1 MKIAQAAVNR
11 PVLTSMVSLIVI
23 ILGAVALSRL
33 PIDIMPDVTSP
44 TISISTSYSKA
55 SPLTMEELVTRPI
68 EEAVAAVPGVQE
80 ISSRSTE
87 GNSNVQ
93 VSFSWGTD
101 LEAASNDIRDRIDRI
116 ISRLPSEAGR
126 PSLRKFDMAATPVI
140 MMGVTSQLEALE
152 LRRILEEQ
160 VSYRLERVNGVA
172 SVNIWGGRTREIH
185 INLDPARMN
194 ALKVPLDQVISRI
207 RSANVNQPAGN
218 VYRGNHQITVRV
230 PGLYENL
237 DELRNTV
244 IMRRGGSTIAL
255 RDIAEVIDTAS
266 KETRIVRINGEAGI
280 QISVNKQS
288 GTNTVK
294 VVQGILEEVEQINR
308 SIPQIKVVP
317 LMDSSVFIKQSINN
331 VSMSALLGGI
341 LAVLIL
347 LFFLRNLTSTLVIS
361 TAIPIS
367 IMATFG
373 LLYFN
378 GFTLNLMTI
387 GALALGVGQLLD
399 NSIVVMENIFRHREM
414 GKSSQLAAVDG
425 SMEVGSP
432 ILASTL
438 TSIVV
443 FLPLLFMRGMSGI
456 MFQQLAFVVVFALI
470 CSLIT
475 AITLVPMLSGKI
487 IKVTQEPPLNAKG
500 FSIRIYHGVGSIL
513 RKVENWYQML
523 LCKALNHRAQTLVI
537 VLVMLAGA
545 AFLASVIDSE
555 LMPISDEGE
564 IIISIDMEAGTQL
577 ELVDAK
583 MLMAEE
589 RIKDI
594 PEITN
599 IVATAG
605 GGVFVATA
613 GGGGWG
619 SSNTGSLRIS
629 LLSKSERERSDEE
642 IAADMRDKLANI
654 PGARVRVRTVSNN
667 RMTRVMGGGGGR
679 IAIQV
684 RGHEMD
690 EAYRLAS
697 IIVENVESVEGIT
710 DVNLSRTAGAPEDL
724 VQIDRQ
730 KAAELGLSVQQIS
743 STLETVLSGTKAG
756 DYMDHGK
763 EYPLMVQV
771 KDAERLPMNEILDFS
786 ISNTDGNPIVLR
798 NVVDISQGEGS
809 TVIER
814 VNQERMIDVSANLS
828 GRNLSAVIGD
838 IQDRLD
844 EIPLPTGFSV
854 EIVGDYKEQQE
865 SFRELTIGIILAL
878 VLIYMVMA
886 SQFESIRDPF
896 IVMFSVPFALIGVS
910 GILYLTGTTFNIQ
923 TYIGIIMLAGIV
935 VNNAILLV
943 NTTNQLR
950 DVEGMKLRPA
960 IEEAGRRRLRP
971 ILMTALS
978 TVLGLL
984 PMAIGLGEG
993 SETQAPLARAVVGGL
1008 LSSTFITL
1016 VLIPVLY
1023 SLFEGG
1029 FRTKNWAQR
1038 CGRKEI

>member
-1 MKIAQAAVNR
+1 
-11 PVLTSMVSLIVI
+11 MVSMIVI

-33 PIDIMPDVTSP
+33 PIDLMPDVTSP
-44 TISISTSYSKA
+44 TISVSTSYSKA

-68 EEAVAAVPGVQE
+68 EEALAAVPGVQE

-87 GNSNVQ
+87 GSSNVQ

-101 LEAASNDIRDRIDRI
+101 LEAASNDIRDRLDRI
-116 ISRLPSEAGR
+116 ISRLPDEASR
-126 PSLRKFDMAATPVI
+126 PSLRKYDMSATPVI
-140 MMGVTSQLEALE
+140 MMGVTSDLDVLE

-160 VSYRLERVNGVA
+160 VSYRLERVDGVA
-172 SVNIWGGRTREIH
+172 SVSIWGGRSREIH
-185 INLDPARMN
+185 INIDPLKMN
-194 ALKVPLDQVISRI
+194 ALRIPLDQVISSVRA
-207 RSANVNQPAGN
+207 ANINQPTGN
-218 VYRGNHQITVRV
+218 IYRGNHQITIRV
-230 PGLYENL
+230 PGVFENL
-237 DELRNTV
+237 EELKNTIIV
-244 IMRRGGSTIAL
+244 RRGGSVVAL
-255 RDIAEVIDTAS
+255 KDIAEILDTAS
-266 KETRIVRINGEAGI
+266 KVTRIVRINGQNGI
-280 QISVNKQS
+280 QIAINKQS

-294 VVQGILEEVEQINR
+294 VVQGVLDEVVQINR
-308 SIPQIKVVP
+308 SIPQINIIP

-331 VSMSALLGGI
+331 VSLSALLGGI

-347 LFFLRNLTSTLVIS
+347 LFFLRNLKSTTVIS

-414 GKSSQLAAVDG
+414 GKESKQAAIEG
-425 SMEVGSP
+425 ANEVGSP

-470 CSLIT
+470 CSLAT
-475 AITLVPMLSGKI
+475 ALTLVPMLSSRLIKVSAEPDPKSKRLTARLYFAIGKI
-487 IKVTQEPPLNAKG
+487 LSTIELFYKK
-500 FSIRIYHGVGSIL
+500 
-513 RKVENWYQML
+513 L
-523 LCKALNHRAQTLVI
+523 LAAALDNRGKTALI
-537 VLVMLAGA
+537 ALLLLLA
-545 AFLASVIDSE
+545 AFVLTRSIDSE
-555 LMPISDEGE
+555 LMPMSDEGE
-564 IIISIDMEAGTQL
+564 VRVSLDMVAGTKL
-577 ELVDAK
+577 ELVDQK
-583 MLMAEE
+583 MLEAES
-589 RIKDI
+589 RIKDM
-594 PEITN
+594 PEITS
-599 IVATAG
+599 IVAS
-605 GGVFVATA
+605 A

-629 LLSKSERERSDEE
+629 LLSKSDRARSDQQIADE
-642 IAADMRDKLANI
+642 IRARLGAI
-654 PGARVRVRTVSNN
+654 PGTRVRVFAVSNN
-667 RMTRVMGGGGGR
+667 RLTRVMGGGGGR
-679 IAIQV
+679 IEIQV

-690 EAYRLAS
+690 EAYRLAG
-697 IIVENVESVEGIT
+697 IIMQHVESVDGIT

-724 VQIDRQ
+724 VIIDRV
-730 KAAELGLSVQQIS
+730 KAAELGMSVQQIS
-743 STLETVLSGTKAG
+743 ATLETVLSGRSAG
-756 DYMDHGK
+756 DYLDHGK
-763 EYPLMVQV
+763 EYPIMVQV
-771 KDAERLPMNEILDFS
+771 KDADQMPIKELLDLS
-786 ISNTDGNPIVLR
+786 VSNSDGVPIVLR
-798 NVVDISQGEGS
+798 NVVSTQSGESS

-814 VNQERMIDVSANLS
+814 VNQERMIDVSANIS

-838 IQDRLD
+838 IQNRLD
-844 EIPLPTGFSV
+844 EIPVPIGFSV

-865 SFRELTIGIILAL
+865 SFRELFIGIILAL

-910 GILYLTGTTFNIQ
+910 LILFITGTTFNIQ

-950 DVEGMKLRPA
+950 EHDNMKLREA

-984 PMAIGLGEG
+984 PMAIGMGEG

-1008 LSSTFITL
+1008 LSSTLITL
-1016 VLIPVLY
+1016 VVIPVLY
-1023 SLFEGG
+1023 SAFEGG
-1029 FRTKNWAQR
+1029 LRDKSWSE
-1038 CGRKEI
+1038 K

>member
-1 MKIAQAAVNR
+1 
-11 PVLTSMVSLIVI
+11 MVSMIVI

-33 PIDIMPDVTSP
+33 PIDLMPDVTSP
-44 TISISTSYSKA
+44 TISVSTSYSKA

-68 EEAVAAVPGVQE
+68 EEALAAVPGVQE

-87 GNSNVQ
+87 GSSNVQ

-101 LEAASNDIRDRIDRI
+101 LEAASNDIRDRLDRI
-116 ISRLPSEAGR
+116 ISRLPDEASR
-126 PSLRKFDMAATPVI
+126 PSLRKYDMSATPVI
-140 MMGVTSQLEALE
+140 MMGVTSDLDVLE

-160 VSYRLERVNGVA
+160 VSYRLERVDGVA
-172 SVNIWGGRTREIH
+172 SVSIWGGRSREIH
-185 INLDPARMN
+185 INIDPLKMN
-194 ALKVPLDQVISRI
+194 ALRIPLDQVISSVRA
-207 RSANVNQPAGN
+207 ANINQPTGN
-218 VYRGNHQITVRV
+218 IYRGNHQITIRV
-230 PGLYENL
+230 PGVFENL
-237 DELRNTV
+237 EELKNTIIV
-244 IMRRGGSTIAL
+244 RRGGSVVAL
-255 RDIAEVIDTAS
+255 KDIAEILDTAS
-266 KETRIVRINGEAGI
+266 KVTRIVRINGQNGI
-280 QISVNKQS
+280 QIAINKQS

-294 VVQGILEEVEQINR
+294 VVQGVLDEVVQINR
-308 SIPQIKVVP
+308 SIPQINIIP

-331 VSMSALLGGI
+331 VSLSALLGGI

-347 LFFLRNLTSTLVIS
+347 LFFLRNLKSTTVIS

-414 GKSSQLAAVDG
+414 GKESKQAAIEG
-425 SMEVGSP
+425 ANEVGSP

-470 CSLIT
+470 CSLAT
-475 AITLVPMLSGKI
+475 ALTLVPMLSSRLIKVSAEPDPKSKRLTARLYFAIGKI
-487 IKVTQEPPLNAKG
+487 LSTIELFYKK
-500 FSIRIYHGVGSIL
+500 
-513 RKVENWYQML
+513 L
-523 LCKALNHRAQTLVI
+523 LAAALDNRGKTALI
-537 VLVMLAGA
+537 ALLLLLA
-545 AFLASVIDSE
+545 AFVLTRSIDSE
-555 LMPISDEGE
+555 LMPMSDEGE
-564 IIISIDMEAGTQL
+564 VRVSLDMVAGTKL
-577 ELVDAK
+577 ELVDQK
-583 MLMAEE
+583 MLEAES
-589 RIKDI
+589 RIKDM
-594 PEITN
+594 PEITS
-599 IVATAG
+599 IVAS
-605 GGVFVATA
+605 A

-629 LLSKSERERSDEE
+629 LLSKSDRARSDQQIADE
-642 IAADMRDKLANI
+642 IRARLGAI
-654 PGARVRVRTVSNN
+654 PGTRVRVFAVSNN
-667 RMTRVMGGGGGR
+667 RLTRVMGGGGGR
-679 IAIQV
+679 IEIQV

-690 EAYRLAS
+690 EAYRLAG
-697 IIVENVESVEGIT
+697 IIMQHVESVDGIT

-724 VQIDRQ
+724 VIIDRV
-730 KAAELGLSVQQIS
+730 KAAELGMSVQQIS
-743 STLETVLSGTKAG
+743 ATLETVLSGRSAG
-756 DYMDHGK
+756 DYLDHGK
-763 EYPLMVQV
+763 EYPIMVQV
-771 KDAERLPMNEILDFS
+771 KDADQMPIKELLDLS
-786 ISNTDGNPIVLR
+786 VSNSDGVPIVLR
-798 NVVDISQGEGS
+798 NVVSTQRGESS

-814 VNQERMIDVSANLS
+814 VNQERMIDVSANIS
-828 GRNLSAVIGD
+828 GRNLSTVIGD
-838 IQDRLD
+838 IQNRLD
-844 EIPLPTGFSV
+844 EIPVPIGFSV

-865 SFRELTIGIILAL
+865 SFRELFIGIILAL

-910 GILYLTGTTFNIQ
+910 LILFITGTTFNIQ

-950 DVEGMKLRPA
+950 EHDNMKLREA

-984 PMAIGLGEG
+984 PMAIGMGEG

-1008 LSSTFITL
+1008 LSSTLITL
-1016 VLIPVLY
+1016 VVIPVLY
-1023 SLFEGG
+1023 SAFEGG
-1029 FRTKNWAQR
+1029 LRDKSWSE
-1038 CGRKEI
+1038 K

>member
-1 MKIAQAAVNR
+1 
-11 PVLTSMVSLIVI
+11 MVSLIVI

-33 PIDIMPDVTSP
+33 PIDLMPDVTSP

-101 LEAASNDIRDRIDRI
+101 LDAASNDIRDRLDRI
-116 ISRLPSEAGR
+116 ISRLPDEAGR
-126 PSLRKFDMAATPVI
+126 PSLRKYDMSATPVI
-140 MMGVTSQLEALE
+140 MMGVTSELDVLE

-160 VSYRLERVNGVA
+160 VSYRLERVDGVA

-185 INLDPARMN
+185 INIDPVKMN

-207 RSANVNQPAGN
+207 RSANINQPTGN
-218 VYRGNHQITVRV
+218 IYRGNHQITVRV
-230 PGLYENL
+230 PGLYKNL
-237 DELRNTV
+237 EEIKETV
-244 IMRRGGSTIAL
+244 ILQRAGAVVTLG
-255 RDIAEVIDTAS
+255 DIAEIQDAAS
-266 KETRIVRINGEAGI
+266 RETRIVRINGVDGI

-308 SIPQIKVVP
+308 SIPQIHVLP
-317 LMDSSVFIKQSINN
+317 LMDSSVFIRQSINN
-331 VSMSALLGGI
+331 VSLSALLGGI

-347 LFFLRNLTSTLVIS
+347 LFFLRNLKSTTVIS

-399 NSIVVMENIFRHREM
+399 NSIVVMENIFRHREL
-414 GKSSQLAAVDG
+414 GKDSREAAIAG
-425 SMEVGSP
+425 ANEVGSP

-470 CSLIT
+470 CSLAT
-475 AITLVPMLSGKI
+475 ALTLVPMLSGKLI
-487 IKVTQEPPLNAKG
+487 RVSKEPERDSHKLSARMYHLVGGILNAIEN
-500 FSIRIYHGVGSIL
+500 SYQRILDI
-513 RKVENWYQML
+513 
-523 LCKALNHRAQTLVI
+523 ALHYRARSLVI
-537 VLVMLAGA
+537 AVLLLVGA
-545 AFLASVIDSE
+545 VFLALFIDSE
-555 LMPISDEGE
+555 LMPVSDEGE
-564 IIISIDMEAGTQL
+564 IRVSVDMEAGTRL
-577 ELVDAK
+577 EQIDEK
-583 MLMAEE
+583 MQIAEA
-589 RIKDI
+589 RLQYI

-599 IVATAG
+599 IVAS
-605 GGVFVATA
+605 A

-629 LLSKSERERSDEE
+629 LTSKTERRRSDED
-642 IAADMRDKLANI
+642 IATEMRQKLGNI
-654 PGARVRVRTVSNN
+654 AGARVRVRAVSNN
-667 RMTRVMGGGGGR
+667 RLSRVMGGGGGR
-679 IAIQV
+679 IEIQV

-690 EAYRLAS
+690 EAYRLAG
-697 IIVENVESVEGIT
+697 IIMQNVEDIEGIT

-724 VQIDRQ
+724 VVIDRQ
-730 KAAELGLSVQQIS
+730 KAASLGLNVQQIS
-743 STLETVLSGTKAG
+743 STLETVLSGTRAG
-756 DYMDHGK
+756 EYSDHGK
-763 EYPLMVQV
+763 EYPILVQV
-771 KDAERLPMNEILDFS
+771 KDAMYMPITELLDLS
-786 ISNTDGNPIVLR
+786 ITNSAGNPVVLR
-798 NVVDISQGEGS
+798 NVVGFESSEGS

-828 GRNLSAVIGD
+828 GRKLSAVIGD
-838 IQDRLD
+838 IQNRLD
-844 EIPLPTGFSV
+844 EIPVPIGFSV

-878 VLIYMVMA
+878 LLIYMVMA

-896 IVMFSVPFALIGVS
+896 IVMFSVPFALIGVVL
-910 GILYLTGTTFNIQ
+910 ILFLTGTTFNIQ
-923 TYIGIIMLAGIV
+923 SYIGMIMLSGIV

-943 NTTNQLR
+943 NTANQLR
-950 DVEGMKLRPA
+950 HNEKMNLQSA
-960 IEEAGRRRLRP
+960 IKEAGRRRLRP

-1008 LSSTFITL
+1008 LSSTLITL
-1016 VLIPVLY
+1016 IVIPVLY
-1023 SLFEGG
+1023 TVFEGG
-1029 FRTKNWAQR
+1029 FSRLWMK
-1038 CGRKEI
+1038 RKITNL

>member
-33 PIDIMPDVTSP
+33 PIDLMPDVTSP

-93 VSFSWGTD
+93 VRFSWGTD

-564 IIISIDMEAGTQL
+564 IRISIDMEAGTQL

-605 GGVFVATA
+605 GG
-613 GGGGWG
+613 GWG

-642 IAADMRDKLANI
+642 IAADMRDKMANI

-679 IAIQV
+679 IEIQV

>member
-33 PIDIMPDVTSP
+33 PIDLMPDVTSP

-93 VSFSWGTD
+93 VRFSWGTD

-160 VSYRLERVNGVA
+160 VSYRLERVDGVA

-564 IIISIDMEAGTQL
+564 IRISIDMEAGTQL

-599 IVATAG
+599 I
-605 GGVFVATA
+605 VATA

-642 IAADMRDKLANI
+642 IAADMRDKL
-654 PGARVRVRTVSNN
+654 
-667 RMTRVMGGGGGR
+667 
-679 IAIQV
+679 
-684 RGHEMD
+684 
-690 EAYRLAS
+690 
-697 IIVENVESVEGIT
+697 
-710 DVNLSRTAGAPEDL
+710 
-724 VQIDRQ
+724 
-730 KAAELGLSVQQIS
+730 
-743 STLETVLSGTKAG
+743 
-756 DYMDHGK
+756 
-763 EYPLMVQV
+763 
-771 KDAERLPMNEILDFS
+771 
-786 ISNTDGNPIVLR
+786 
-798 NVVDISQGEGS
+798 
-809 TVIER
+809 
-814 VNQERMIDVSANLS
+814 
-828 GRNLSAVIGD
+828 
-838 IQDRLD
+838 
-844 EIPLPTGFSV
+844 
-854 EIVGDYKEQQE
+854 
-865 SFRELTIGIILAL
+865 
-878 VLIYMVMA
+878 
-886 SQFESIRDPF
+886 
-896 IVMFSVPFALIGVS
+896 
-910 GILYLTGTTFNIQ
+910 
-923 TYIGIIMLAGIV
+923 
-935 VNNAILLV
+935 
-943 NTTNQLR
+943 
-950 DVEGMKLRPA
+950 
-960 IEEAGRRRLRP
+960 
-971 ILMTALS
+971 
-978 TVLGLL
+978 
-984 PMAIGLGEG
+984 
-993 SETQAPLARAVVGGL
+993 
-1008 LSSTFITL
+1008 
-1016 VLIPVLY
+1016 
-1023 SLFEGG
+1023 
-1029 FRTKNWAQR
+1029 
-1038 CGRKEI
+1038 

>member
-1 MKIAQAAVNR
+1 
-11 PVLTSMVSLIVI
+11 MVSMIVI

-33 PIDIMPDVTSP
+33 PIDLMPDVTSP
-44 TISISTSYSKA
+44 TISVSTSYSKA

-68 EEAVAAVPGVQE
+68 EEALAAVPGVQE

-87 GNSNVQ
+87 GSSNVQ

-101 LEAASNDIRDRIDRI
+101 LEAASNDIRDRLDRI
-116 ISRLPSEAGR
+116 ISRLPDEASR
-126 PSLRKFDMAATPVI
+126 PSLRKYDMSATPVI
-140 MMGVTSQLEALE
+140 MMGVTSDLDVLE

-160 VSYRLERVNGVA
+160 VSYRLERVDGVA
-172 SVNIWGGRTREIH
+172 SVSIWGGRSREIH
-185 INLDPARMN
+185 INIDPLKMN
-194 ALKVPLDQVISRI
+194 ALRIPLDQVISSVRA
-207 RSANVNQPAGN
+207 ANINQPTGN
-218 VYRGNHQITVRV
+218 IYRGNHQITIRV
-230 PGLYENL
+230 PGVFENL
-237 DELRNTV
+237 EELKNTIIV
-244 IMRRGGSTIAL
+244 RRGGSVVAL
-255 RDIAEVIDTAS
+255 KDIAEILDTAS
-266 KETRIVRINGEAGI
+266 KVTRIVRINGQNGI
-280 QISVNKQS
+280 QIAINKQS

-294 VVQGILEEVEQINR
+294 VVQGVLDEVVQINR
-308 SIPQIKVVP
+308 SIPQINIIP

-331 VSMSALLGGI
+331 VSLSALLGGI

-347 LFFLRNLTSTLVIS
+347 LFFLRNLKSTTVIS

-414 GKSSQLAAVDG
+414 GKESKQAAIEG
-425 SMEVGSP
+425 ANEVGSP

-470 CSLIT
+470 CSLAT
-475 AITLVPMLSGKI
+475 ALTLVPMLSSRLIKVSAEPDPKSKRLTARLYFAIGKI
-487 IKVTQEPPLNAKG
+487 LSTIELFYKK
-500 FSIRIYHGVGSIL
+500 
-513 RKVENWYQML
+513 L
-523 LCKALNHRAQTLVI
+523 LAAALDNRGKTALI
-537 VLVMLAGA
+537 ALLLLLA
-545 AFLASVIDSE
+545 AFVLTRSIDSE
-555 LMPISDEGE
+555 LMPMSDEGE
-564 IIISIDMEAGTQL
+564 VRVSLDMVAGTKL
-577 ELVDAK
+577 ELVDQK
-583 MLMAEE
+583 MLEAES
-589 RIKDI
+589 RIKDM
-594 PEITN
+594 PEITS
-599 IVATAG
+599 IVAS
-605 GGVFVATA
+605 A

-629 LLSKSERERSDEE
+629 LLSKSDRARSDQQIADE
-642 IAADMRDKLANI
+642 IRARLGAI
-654 PGARVRVRTVSNN
+654 PGTRVRVFAVSNN
-667 RMTRVMGGGGGR
+667 RLTRVMGGGGGR
-679 IAIQV
+679 IEIQV

-690 EAYRLAS
+690 EAYRLAG
-697 IIVENVESVEGIT
+697 IIMQHVESVDGIT

-724 VQIDRQ
+724 VIIDRV
-730 KAAELGLSVQQIS
+730 KAAELGMSVQQIS
-743 STLETVLSGTKAG
+743 ATLETVLSGRSAG
-756 DYMDHGK
+756 DYLDHGK
-763 EYPLMVQV
+763 EYPIMVQV
-771 KDAERLPMNEILDFS
+771 KDADQMPIKELLDLS
-786 ISNTDGNPIVLR
+786 VSNSDGVPIVLR
-798 NVVDISQGEGS
+798 NVVSTQSGESS

-814 VNQERMIDVSANLS
+814 VNQERMIDVSANIS

-838 IQDRLD
+838 IQNRLD
-844 EIPLPTGFSV
+844 EIPVPIGFSV
-854 EIVGDYKEQQE
+854 EIVGDYQEQQE
-865 SFRELTIGIILAL
+865 SFRELFIGIILAL

-910 GILYLTGTTFNIQ
+910 LILFITGTTFNIQ

-950 DVEGMKLRPA
+950 EHDNMKLREA

-984 PMAIGLGEG
+984 PMAIGMGEG

-1008 LSSTFITL
+1008 LSSTLITL
-1016 VLIPVLY
+1016 VVIPVLY
-1023 SLFEGG
+1023 SAFEGG
-1029 FRTKNWAQR
+1029 LRDKSWSE
-1038 CGRKEI
+1038 K

>member
-33 PIDIMPDVTSP
+33 PIDLMPDVTSP

-545 AFLASVIDSE
+545 AFLATVIDSE

-564 IIISIDMEAGTQL
+564 IRVSIDMEAGTQL

-589 RIKDI
+589 RIKGI

-599 IVATAG
+599 I
-605 GGVFVATA
+605 VATA

-629 LLSKSERERSDEE
+629 LHSKSERERSDEE

-679 IAIQV
+679 IEIQV

-710 DVNLSRTAGAPEDL
+710 DVDLSRTAGAPEDL

-771 KDAERLPMNEILDFS
+771 RDAERLPMNEILDFS

-838 IQDRLD
+838 IQERLE

>member
-1 MKIAQAAVNR
+1 VKIAQAAVNR

-33 PIDIMPDVTSP
+33 PIDLMPDVTSP

-80 ISSRSTE
+80 ISSRSIE

-160 VSYRLERVNGVA
+160 VSYRLERVDGVA

-487 IKVTQEPPLNAKG
+487 IKATQEPPLNAKG

-564 IIISIDMEAGTQL
+564 ILISIDMEAGTQL

-599 IVATAG
+599 I
-605 GGVFVATA
+605 VATA

>member
-1 MKIAQAAVNR
+1 MKISQVAVGR
-11 PVLTSMVSLIVI
+11 PVLTIMVSMIVI

-33 PIDIMPDVTSP
+33 PIDLMPDVTSP
-44 TISISTSYSKA
+44 TISVSTSYSKA

-68 EEAVAAVPGVQE
+68 EEALAAVPGVQE

-87 GNSNVQ
+87 GSSNVQ

-101 LEAASNDIRDRIDRI
+101 LEAASNDIRDRLDRI
-116 ISRLPSEAGR
+116 ISRLPDEASR
-126 PSLRKFDMAATPVI
+126 PSLRKYDMSATPVI
-140 MMGVTSQLEALE
+140 MMGVTSDLDVLE

-160 VSYRLERVNGVA
+160 VSYRLERVDGVA
-172 SVNIWGGRTREIH
+172 SVSIWGGRSREIH
-185 INLDPARMN
+185 INIDPLKMN
-194 ALKVPLDQVISRI
+194 ALRIPLDQVISSVRA
-207 RSANVNQPAGN
+207 ANINQPTGN
-218 VYRGNHQITVRV
+218 IYRGNHQITIRV
-230 PGLYENL
+230 PGVFENL
-237 DELRNTV
+237 EELKNTIIV
-244 IMRRGGSTIAL
+244 RRGGSVVAL
-255 RDIAEVIDTAS
+255 KDIAEILDTAS
-266 KETRIVRINGEAGI
+266 KVTRIVRINGQNGI
-280 QISVNKQS
+280 QIAINKQS

-294 VVQGILEEVEQINR
+294 VVQGVLDEVVQINR
-308 SIPQIKVVP
+308 SIPQINIIP

-331 VSMSALLGGI
+331 VSLSALLGGI

-347 LFFLRNLTSTLVIS
+347 LFFLRNLKSTTVIS

-414 GKSSQLAAVDG
+414 GKESKQAAIEG
-425 SMEVGSP
+425 ANEVGSP

-470 CSLIT
+470 CSLAT
-475 AITLVPMLSGKI
+475 ALTLVPMLSSRLIKVSAEPDPKSKRLTARLYFAIGKI
-487 IKVTQEPPLNAKG
+487 LSTIELFYKK
-500 FSIRIYHGVGSIL
+500 
-513 RKVENWYQML
+513 L
-523 LCKALNHRAQTLVI
+523 LAAALDNRGKTALI
-537 VLVMLAGA
+537 ALLLLLA
-545 AFLASVIDSE
+545 AFVLTRSIDSE
-555 LMPISDEGE
+555 LMPMSDEGE
-564 IIISIDMEAGTQL
+564 VRVSLDMVAGTKL
-577 ELVDAK
+577 ELVDQK
-583 MLMAEE
+583 MLEAES
-589 RIKDI
+589 RIKDM
-594 PEITN
+594 PEITS
-599 IVATAG
+599 IVAS
-605 GGVFVATA
+605 A

-629 LLSKSERERSDEE
+629 LLSKSDRARSDQQIADE
-642 IAADMRDKLANI
+642 IRARLGAI
-654 PGARVRVRTVSNN
+654 PGTRVRVFAVSNN
-667 RMTRVMGGGGGR
+667 RLTRVMGGGGGR
-679 IAIQV
+679 IEIQV

-690 EAYRLAS
+690 EAYRLAG
-697 IIVENVESVEGIT
+697 IIMQHVESVDGIT

-724 VQIDRQ
+724 VIIDRV
-730 KAAELGLSVQQIS
+730 KAAELGMSVQQIS
-743 STLETVLSGTKAG
+743 ATLETVLSGRSAG
-756 DYMDHGK
+756 DYLDHGK
-763 EYPLMVQV
+763 EYPIMVQV
-771 KDAERLPMNEILDFS
+771 KDADQMPIKELLDLS
-786 ISNTDGNPIVLR
+786 VSNSDGVPIVLR
-798 NVVDISQGEGS
+798 NVVSTQSGESS

-814 VNQERMIDVSANLS
+814 VNQVRMIDVSANIS

-838 IQDRLD
+838 IQNRLD
-844 EIPLPTGFSV
+844 EIPVPIGFSV

-865 SFRELTIGIILAL
+865 SFRELFIGIILAL

-910 GILYLTGTTFNIQ
+910 LILFITGTTFNIQ

-950 DVEGMKLRPA
+950 EHDNMKLREA

-984 PMAIGLGEG
+984 PMAIGMGEG

-1008 LSSTFITL
+1008 LSSTLITL
-1016 VLIPVLY
+1016 VVIPVLY
-1023 SLFEGG
+1023 SAFEGG
-1029 FRTKNWAQR
+1029 LRDKSWSE
-1038 CGRKEI
+1038 K

>member
-1 MKIAQAAVNR
+1 MKISQVAVGR
-11 PVLTSMVSLIVI
+11 PVLTIMVSMIVI

-33 PIDIMPDVTSP
+33 PIDLMPDVTSP
-44 TISISTSYSKA
+44 TISVSTSYSKA

-68 EEAVAAVPGVQE
+68 EEALAAVPGVQE

-87 GNSNVQ
+87 GSSNVQ

-101 LEAASNDIRDRIDRI
+101 LEAASNDIRDRLDRI
-116 ISRLPSEAGR
+116 ISRLPDEASR
-126 PSLRKFDMAATPVI
+126 PSLRKYDMSATPVI
-140 MMGVTSQLEALE
+140 MMGVTSDLDVLE

-160 VSYRLERVNGVA
+160 VSYRLERVDGVA
-172 SVNIWGGRTREIH
+172 SVSIWGGRSREIH
-185 INLDPARMN
+185 INIDPLKMN
-194 ALKVPLDQVISRI
+194 ALRIPLDQVISSVRA
-207 RSANVNQPAGN
+207 ANINQPTGN
-218 VYRGNHQITVRV
+218 IYRGNHQITIRV
-230 PGLYENL
+230 PGVFENL
-237 DELRNTV
+237 EELKNTIIV
-244 IMRRGGSTIAL
+244 RRGGSVVAL
-255 RDIAEVIDTAS
+255 KDIAEILDTAS
-266 KETRIVRINGEAGI
+266 KVTRIVRINGQNGI
-280 QISVNKQS
+280 QIAINKQS

-294 VVQGILEEVEQINR
+294 VVQGVLDEVVQINR
-308 SIPQIKVVP
+308 SIPQINIIP

-331 VSMSALLGGI
+331 VSLSALLGGI

-347 LFFLRNLTSTLVIS
+347 LFFLRNLKSTTVIS

-414 GKSSQLAAVDG
+414 GKESKQAAIEG
-425 SMEVGSP
+425 ANEVGSP

-470 CSLIT
+470 CSLAT
-475 AITLVPMLSGKI
+475 ALTLVPMLSSRLIKVSAEPDPKSKRLTARLYFAIGKI
-487 IKVTQEPPLNAKG
+487 LSTIELFYKK
-500 FSIRIYHGVGSIL
+500 
-513 RKVENWYQML
+513 L
-523 LCKALNHRAQTLVI
+523 LAAALDNRGKTALI
-537 VLVMLAGA
+537 ALLLLLA
-545 AFLASVIDSE
+545 AFVLTRSIDSE
-555 LMPISDEGE
+555 LMPMSDEGE
-564 IIISIDMEAGTQL
+564 VRVSLDMVAGTKL
-577 ELVDAK
+577 ELVDQK
-583 MLMAEE
+583 MLEAES
-589 RIKDI
+589 RIKDM
-594 PEITN
+594 PEITS
-599 IVATAG
+599 IVAS
-605 GGVFVATA
+605 A

-629 LLSKSERERSDEE
+629 LLSKSDRARSDQQIADE
-642 IAADMRDKLANI
+642 IRARLGAI
-654 PGARVRVRTVSNN
+654 PGTRVRVFAVSNN
-667 RMTRVMGGGGGR
+667 RLTRVMGGGGGR
-679 IAIQV
+679 IEIQV

-690 EAYRLAS
+690 EAYRLAG
-697 IIVENVESVEGIT
+697 IIMQHVESVDGIT

-724 VQIDRQ
+724 VIIDRV
-730 KAAELGLSVQQIS
+730 KAAELGMSVQQIS
-743 STLETVLSGTKAG
+743 ATLETVLSGRSAG
-756 DYMDHGK
+756 DYLDHGK
-763 EYPLMVQV
+763 EYPIMVQV
-771 KDAERLPMNEILDFS
+771 KDADQMPIKELLDLS
-786 ISNTDGNPIVLR
+786 VSNSDGVPIVLR
-798 NVVDISQGEGS
+798 NVVSTQSGESS

-814 VNQERMIDVSANLS
+814 VNQERMIDVSANIS
-828 GRNLSAVIGD
+828 GRNLSTVIGD
-838 IQDRLD
+838 IQNRLD
-844 EIPLPTGFSV
+844 EIPVPIGFSV

-865 SFRELTIGIILAL
+865 SFRELFIGIILAL

-910 GILYLTGTTFNIQ
+910 LILFITGTTFNIQ

-950 DVEGMKLRPA
+950 EHDNMKLREA
-960 IEEAGRRRLRP
+960 IEEASRRRLRP

-984 PMAIGLGEG
+984 PMAIGMGEG

-1008 LSSTFITL
+1008 LSSTLITL
-1016 VLIPVLY
+1016 VVIPVLY
-1023 SLFEGG
+1023 SAFEGG
-1029 FRTKNWAQR
+1029 LRDKSWSE
-1038 CGRKEI
+1038 K

>member
-1 MKIAQAAVNR
+1 VKISQVAVGR
-11 PVLTSMVSLIVI
+11 PVLTIMVSMIVI

-33 PIDIMPDVTSP
+33 PIDLMPDVTSP
-44 TISISTSYSKA
+44 TISVSTSYSKA

-68 EEAVAAVPGVQE
+68 EEALAAVPGVQE

-87 GNSNVQ
+87 GSSNVQ

-101 LEAASNDIRDRIDRI
+101 LEAASNDIRDRLDRI
-116 ISRLPSEAGR
+116 ISRLPDEASR
-126 PSLRKFDMAATPVI
+126 PSLRKYDMSATPVI
-140 MMGVTSQLEALE
+140 MMGVTSDLDVLE

-160 VSYRLERVNGVA
+160 VSYRLERVDGVA
-172 SVNIWGGRTREIH
+172 SVSIWGGRSREIH
-185 INLDPARMN
+185 INIDPLKMN
-194 ALKVPLDQVISRI
+194 ALRIPLDQVISSVRA
-207 RSANVNQPAGN
+207 ANINQPTGN
-218 VYRGNHQITVRV
+218 IYRGNHQITIRV
-230 PGLYENL
+230 PGVFENL
-237 DELRNTV
+237 EELKNTIIV
-244 IMRRGGSTIAL
+244 RRGGSVVAL
-255 RDIAEVIDTAS
+255 KDIAEILDTAS
-266 KETRIVRINGEAGI
+266 KVTRIVRINGQNGI
-280 QISVNKQS
+280 QIAINKQS

-294 VVQGILEEVEQINR
+294 VVQGVLDEVVQINR
-308 SIPQIKVVP
+308 SIPQINIIP

-331 VSMSALLGGI
+331 VSLSALLGGI

-347 LFFLRNLTSTLVIS
+347 LFFLRNLKSTTVIS

-414 GKSSQLAAVDG
+414 GKESKQAAIEG
-425 SMEVGSP
+425 ANEVGSP

-470 CSLIT
+470 CSLAT
-475 AITLVPMLSGKI
+475 ALTLVPMLSSRLIKVSAEPDPKSKRLTARLYFAIGKI
-487 IKVTQEPPLNAKG
+487 LSTIELFYKK
-500 FSIRIYHGVGSIL
+500 
-513 RKVENWYQML
+513 L
-523 LCKALNHRAQTLVI
+523 LAAALDNRGKTALI
-537 VLVMLAGA
+537 ALLLLLA
-545 AFLASVIDSE
+545 AFVLTRSIDSE
-555 LMPISDEGE
+555 LMPMSDEGE
-564 IIISIDMEAGTQL
+564 VRVSLDMVAGTKL
-577 ELVDAK
+577 ELVDQK
-583 MLMAEE
+583 MLEAES
-589 RIKDI
+589 RIKDM
-594 PEITN
+594 PEITS
-599 IVATAG
+599 IVAS
-605 GGVFVATA
+605 A

-629 LLSKSERERSDEE
+629 LLSKSDRARSDQQIADE
-642 IAADMRDKLANI
+642 IRARLGAI
-654 PGARVRVRTVSNN
+654 PGTRVRVFAVSNN
-667 RMTRVMGGGGGR
+667 RLTRVMGGGGGR
-679 IAIQV
+679 IEIQV

-690 EAYRLAS
+690 EAYRLAG
-697 IIVENVESVEGIT
+697 IIMQHVESVDGIT

-724 VQIDRQ
+724 VIIDRV
-730 KAAELGLSVQQIS
+730 KAAELGMSVQQIS
-743 STLETVLSGTKAG
+743 ATLETVLSGRSAG
-756 DYMDHGK
+756 DYLDHGK
-763 EYPLMVQV
+763 EYPIMVQV
-771 KDAERLPMNEILDFS
+771 KDADQMPIKELLDLS
-786 ISNTDGNPIVLR
+786 VSNSDGVPIVLR
-798 NVVDISQGEGS
+798 NVVSTQSGESS

-814 VNQERMIDVSANLS
+814 VNQERMIDVSANIS
-828 GRNLSAVIGD
+828 GRNHSAVIGD
-838 IQDRLD
+838 IQNRLD
-844 EIPLPTGFSV
+844 EIPVPIGFSV

-865 SFRELTIGIILAL
+865 SFRELFIGIILAL

-910 GILYLTGTTFNIQ
+910 LILFITGTTFNIQ

-950 DVEGMKLRPA
+950 EHDNMKLREA

-984 PMAIGLGEG
+984 PMAIGMGEG

-1008 LSSTFITL
+1008 LSSTLITL
-1016 VLIPVLY
+1016 VVIPVLY
-1023 SLFEGG
+1023 SAFEGG
-1029 FRTKNWAQR
+1029 LRDKSWSE
-1038 CGRKEI
+1038 K

>member
-1 MKIAQAAVNR
+1 MKISQVAVGK
-11 PVLTSMVSLIVI
+11 PVLTIMVSMIVI

-33 PIDIMPDVTSP
+33 PIDLMPDVTSP
-44 TISISTSYSKA
+44 TISVSTSYSKA

-68 EEAVAAVPGVQE
+68 EEALAAVPGVQE

-87 GNSNVQ
+87 GSSNVQ

-101 LEAASNDIRDRIDRI
+101 LEAASNDIRDRLDRI
-116 ISRLPSEAGR
+116 ISRLPDEASR
-126 PSLRKFDMAATPVI
+126 PSLRKYDMSATPVI
-140 MMGVTSQLEALE
+140 MMGVTSDLDVLE

-160 VSYRLERVNGVA
+160 VSYRLERVDGVA
-172 SVNIWGGRTREIH
+172 SVSIWGGRSREIH
-185 INLDPARMN
+185 INIDPLKMN
-194 ALKVPLDQVISRI
+194 ALRIPLDQVISSVRA
-207 RSANVNQPAGN
+207 ANINQPTGN
-218 VYRGNHQITVRV
+218 IYRGNHQITIRV
-230 PGLYENL
+230 PGVFENL
-237 DELRNTV
+237 EELKNTIIV
-244 IMRRGGSTIAL
+244 RRGGSVVAL
-255 RDIAEVIDTAS
+255 KDIAEILDTAS
-266 KETRIVRINGEAGI
+266 KVTRIVRINGQNGI
-280 QISVNKQS
+280 QIAINKQS

-294 VVQGILEEVEQINR
+294 VVQGVLDEVVQINR
-308 SIPQIKVVP
+308 SIPQINIIP

-331 VSMSALLGGI
+331 VSLSALLGGI

-347 LFFLRNLTSTLVIS
+347 LFFLRNLKSTTVIS

-414 GKSSQLAAVDG
+414 GKESKQAAIEG
-425 SMEVGSP
+425 ANEVGSP

-470 CSLIT
+470 CSLAT
-475 AITLVPMLSGKI
+475 ALTLVPMLSSRLIKVSAEPDPKSKRLTARLYFAIGKI
-487 IKVTQEPPLNAKG
+487 LSTIELFYKK
-500 FSIRIYHGVGSIL
+500 
-513 RKVENWYQML
+513 L
-523 LCKALNHRAQTLVI
+523 LAAALDNRGKTALI
-537 VLVMLAGA
+537 ALLLLLA
-545 AFLASVIDSE
+545 AFVLTRSIDSE
-555 LMPISDEGE
+555 LMPMSDEGE
-564 IIISIDMEAGTQL
+564 VRVSLDMVAGTKL
-577 ELVDAK
+577 ELVDQK
-583 MLMAEE
+583 MLEAES
-589 RIKDI
+589 RIKDM
-594 PEITN
+594 PEITS
-599 IVATAG
+599 IVAS
-605 GGVFVATA
+605 A

-629 LLSKSERERSDEE
+629 LLSKSDRARSDQQIADE
-642 IAADMRDKLANI
+642 IRARLGAI
-654 PGARVRVRTVSNN
+654 PGTRVRVFAVSNN
-667 RMTRVMGGGGGR
+667 RLTRVMGGGGGR
-679 IAIQV
+679 IEIQV

-690 EAYRLAS
+690 EAYRLAG
-697 IIVENVESVEGIT
+697 IIMQHVESVDGIT

-724 VQIDRQ
+724 VIIDRV
-730 KAAELGLSVQQIS
+730 KAAELGMSVQQIS
-743 STLETVLSGTKAG
+743 ATLETVLSGRSAG
-756 DYMDHGK
+756 DYLDHGK
-763 EYPLMVQV
+763 EYPIMVQV
-771 KDAERLPMNEILDFS
+771 KDADQMPIKELLDLS
-786 ISNTDGNPIVLR
+786 VSNSDGVPIVLR
-798 NVVDISQGEGS
+798 NVVSTQRGESS

-814 VNQERMIDVSANLS
+814 VNQERMIDVSANIS

-838 IQDRLD
+838 IQNRLD
-844 EIPLPTGFSV
+844 EIPVPIGFSV

-865 SFRELTIGIILAL
+865 SFRELFIGIILAL

-910 GILYLTGTTFNIQ
+910 LILFITGTTFNIQ

-950 DVEGMKLRPA
+950 EHDNMKLREA

-984 PMAIGLGEG
+984 PMAIGMGEG

-1008 LSSTFITL
+1008 LSSTLITL
-1016 VLIPVLY
+1016 VVIPVLY
-1023 SLFEGG
+1023 SAFEGG
-1029 FRTKNWAQR
+1029 LRDKSWSE
-1038 CGRKEI
+1038 K

>member
-33 PIDIMPDVTSP
+33 PIDLMPDVTSP

-101 LEAASNDIRDRIDRI
+101 LEAATNDIRDRIDRI

-160 VSYRLERVNGVA
+160 VSYRLERVDGVA

-564 IIISIDMEAGTQL
+564 IRISIDMEAGTQL

-599 IVATAG
+599 I
-605 GGVFVATA
+605 VATA

-838 IQDRLD
+838 IQERLE

-1016 VLIPVLY
+1016 ILIPVLY

-1038 CGRKEI
+1038 CGRKGDLI

>member
-1 MKIAQAAVNR
+1 MKISQVAVGR
-11 PVLTSMVSLIVI
+11 PVLTIMVSMIVI

-33 PIDIMPDVTSP
+33 PIDLMPDVTSP
-44 TISISTSYSKA
+44 TISVSTSYSKA

-68 EEAVAAVPGVQE
+68 EEALAAVPGVQE

-87 GNSNVQ
+87 GSSNVQ

-101 LEAASNDIRDRIDRI
+101 LEAASNDIRDRLDRI
-116 ISRLPSEAGR
+116 ISRLPDEASR
-126 PSLRKFDMAATPVI
+126 PSLRKYDMSATPVI
-140 MMGVTSQLEALE
+140 MMGVTSDLDVLE

-160 VSYRLERVNGVA
+160 VSYRLERVDGVA
-172 SVNIWGGRTREIH
+172 SVSIWGGRSREIH
-185 INLDPARMN
+185 INIDPLKMN
-194 ALKVPLDQVISRI
+194 ALRIPLDQVISSVRA
-207 RSANVNQPAGN
+207 ANINQPTGN
-218 VYRGNHQITVRV
+218 IYRGNHQITIRV
-230 PGLYENL
+230 PGVFENL
-237 DELRNTV
+237 EELKNTIIV
-244 IMRRGGSTIAL
+244 RRGGSVVAL
-255 RDIAEVIDTAS
+255 KDIAEILDTAS
-266 KETRIVRINGEAGI
+266 KVTRIVRINGQNGI
-280 QISVNKQS
+280 QIAINKQS

-294 VVQGILEEVEQINR
+294 VVQGVLDEVVQINR
-308 SIPQIKVVP
+308 SIPQINIIP

-331 VSMSALLGGI
+331 VSLSALLGGI

-347 LFFLRNLTSTLVIS
+347 LFFLRNLKSTTVIS

-414 GKSSQLAAVDG
+414 GKESKQAAIEG
-425 SMEVGSP
+425 ANEVGSP

-470 CSLIT
+470 CSLAT
-475 AITLVPMLSGKI
+475 ALTLVPMLSSRLIKVSAEPDPKSKRLTARLYFAIGKI
-487 IKVTQEPPLNAKG
+487 LSTIELFYKK
-500 FSIRIYHGVGSIL
+500 
-513 RKVENWYQML
+513 L
-523 LCKALNHRAQTLVI
+523 LAAALDNRGKTALI
-537 VLVMLAGA
+537 ALLLLLA
-545 AFLASVIDSE
+545 AFVLTRSIDSE
-555 LMPISDEGE
+555 LMPMSDEGE
-564 IIISIDMEAGTQL
+564 VRVSLDMVAGTKL
-577 ELVDAK
+577 ELVDQK
-583 MLMAEE
+583 MLEAES
-589 RIKDI
+589 RIKDM
-594 PEITN
+594 PEITS
-599 IVATAG
+599 IVAS
-605 GGVFVATA
+605 A

-629 LLSKSERERSDEE
+629 LLSKSDRARSDQQIADE
-642 IAADMRDKLANI
+642 IRARLGAI
-654 PGARVRVRTVSNN
+654 PGTRVRVFAVSNN
-667 RMTRVMGGGGGR
+667 RLTRVMGGGGGR
-679 IAIQV
+679 IEIQV

-690 EAYRLAS
+690 EAYRLAG
-697 IIVENVESVEGIT
+697 IIMQHVESVDGIT

-724 VQIDRQ
+724 VIIDRV
-730 KAAELGLSVQQIS
+730 KAAELGMSVQQIS
-743 STLETVLSGTKAG
+743 ATLETVLSGRSAG
-756 DYMDHGK
+756 DYLDHGK
-763 EYPLMVQV
+763 EYPIMVQV
-771 KDAERLPMNEILDFS
+771 KDADQMPIKELLDLS
-786 ISNTDGNPIVLR
+786 VSNSDGVPIVLR
-798 NVVDISQGEGS
+798 NVVSTQSGESS

-814 VNQERMIDVSANLS
+814 VNQERMIDVSANIS

-838 IQDRLD
+838 IQNRLD
-844 EIPLPTGFSV
+844 EIPVPIGFSV

-865 SFRELTIGIILAL
+865 SFRELFIGIILAL

-910 GILYLTGTTFNIQ
+910 LILFITGTTFNIQ

-950 DVEGMKLRPA
+950 EHDNMKLREA

-984 PMAIGLGEG
+984 PMAIGMGEG

-1008 LSSTFITL
+1008 LSSTLITL
-1016 VLIPVLY
+1016 VVIPVLY
-1023 SLFEGG
+1023 SAFEGG
-1029 FRTKNWAQR
+1029 LRDKSWSE
-1038 CGRKEI
+1038 K

>member
-1 MKIAQAAVNR
+1 
-11 PVLTSMVSLIVI
+11 MVSMIVI

-33 PIDIMPDVTSP
+33 PIDLMPDVTSP
-44 TISISTSYSKA
+44 TISVSTSYSKA

-68 EEAVAAVPGVQE
+68 EEALAAVPGVQE

-87 GNSNVQ
+87 GSSNVQ

-101 LEAASNDIRDRIDRI
+101 LEAASNDIRDRLDRI
-116 ISRLPSEAGR
+116 ISRLPDEASR
-126 PSLRKFDMAATPVI
+126 PSLRKYDMSATPVI
-140 MMGVTSQLEALE
+140 MMGVTSDLDVLE

-160 VSYRLERVNGVA
+160 VSYRLERVDGVA
-172 SVNIWGGRTREIH
+172 SVSIWGGRSREIH
-185 INLDPARMN
+185 INIDPLKMN
-194 ALKVPLDQVISRI
+194 ALRIPLDQVISSVRA
-207 RSANVNQPAGN
+207 ANINQPTGN
-218 VYRGNHQITVRV
+218 IYRGNHQITIRV
-230 PGLYENL
+230 PGVFENL
-237 DELRNTV
+237 EELKNTIIV
-244 IMRRGGSTIAL
+244 RRGGSVVAL
-255 RDIAEVIDTAS
+255 KDIAEILDTAS
-266 KETRIVRINGEAGI
+266 KVTRIVRINGQNGI
-280 QISVNKQS
+280 QIAINKQS

-294 VVQGILEEVEQINR
+294 VVQGVLDEVVQINR
-308 SIPQIKVVP
+308 SIPQINIIP

-331 VSMSALLGGI
+331 VSLSALLGGI

-347 LFFLRNLTSTLVIS
+347 LFFLRNLKSTTVIS

-414 GKSSQLAAVDG
+414 GKESKQAAIEG
-425 SMEVGSP
+425 ANEVGSP

-443 FLPLLFMRGMSGI
+443 FLPLLFMRGMNGI

-470 CSLIT
+470 CSLAT
-475 AITLVPMLSGKI
+475 ALTLVPMLSSRLIKVSAEPDPKSKRLTARLYFAIGKI
-487 IKVTQEPPLNAKG
+487 LSTIELFYKK
-500 FSIRIYHGVGSIL
+500 
-513 RKVENWYQML
+513 L
-523 LCKALNHRAQTLVI
+523 LAAALDNRGKTALI
-537 VLVMLAGA
+537 ALLLLLA
-545 AFLASVIDSE
+545 AFVLTRSIDSE
-555 LMPISDEGE
+555 LMPMSDEGE
-564 IIISIDMEAGTQL
+564 VRVSLDMVAGTKL
-577 ELVDAK
+577 ELVDQK
-583 MLMAEE
+583 MLEAES
-589 RIKDI
+589 RIKDM
-594 PEITN
+594 PEITS
-599 IVATAG
+599 IVAS
-605 GGVFVATA
+605 A

-629 LLSKSERERSDEE
+629 LLSKSDRARSDQQIADE
-642 IAADMRDKLANI
+642 IRARLGAI
-654 PGARVRVRTVSNN
+654 PGTRVRVFAVSNN
-667 RMTRVMGGGGGR
+667 RLTRVMGGGGGR
-679 IAIQV
+679 IEIQV

-690 EAYRLAS
+690 EAYRLAG
-697 IIVENVESVEGIT
+697 IIMQHVESVDGIT

-724 VQIDRQ
+724 VIIDRV
-730 KAAELGLSVQQIS
+730 KAAELGMSVQQIS
-743 STLETVLSGTKAG
+743 ATLETVLSGRSAG
-756 DYMDHGK
+756 DYLDHGK
-763 EYPLMVQV
+763 EYPIMVQV
-771 KDAERLPMNEILDFS
+771 KDADQMPIKELLDLS
-786 ISNTDGNPIVLR
+786 VSNSDGVPIVLR
-798 NVVDISQGEGS
+798 NVVSTQSGESS

-814 VNQERMIDVSANLS
+814 VNQERMIDVSANIS

-838 IQDRLD
+838 IQNRLD
-844 EIPLPTGFSV
+844 EIPVPIGFSV

-865 SFRELTIGIILAL
+865 SFRELFIGIILAL

-910 GILYLTGTTFNIQ
+910 LILFITGTTFNIQ

-950 DVEGMKLRPA
+950 EHDNMKLREA

-984 PMAIGLGEG
+984 PMAIGMGEG

-1008 LSSTFITL
+1008 LSSTLITL
-1016 VLIPVLY
+1016 VVIPVLY
-1023 SLFEGG
+1023 SAFEGG
-1029 FRTKNWAQR
+1029 LRDKSWSV
-1038 CGRKEI
+1038 K

>member
-1 MKIAQAAVNR
+1 
-11 PVLTSMVSLIVI
+11 
-23 ILGAVALSRL
+23 
-33 PIDIMPDVTSP
+33 
-44 TISISTSYSKA
+44 
-55 SPLTMEELVTRPI
+55 
-68 EEAVAAVPGVQE
+68 
-80 ISSRSTE
+80 
-87 GNSNVQ
+87 
-93 VSFSWGTD
+93 
-101 LEAASNDIRDRIDRI
+101 
-116 ISRLPSEAGR
+116 
-126 PSLRKFDMAATPVI
+126 
-140 MMGVTSQLEALE
+140 
-152 LRRILEEQ
+152 
-160 VSYRLERVNGVA
+160 
-172 SVNIWGGRTREIH
+172 
-185 INLDPARMN
+185 
-194 ALKVPLDQVISRI
+194 
-207 RSANVNQPAGN
+207 
-218 VYRGNHQITVRV
+218 
-230 PGLYENL
+230 
-237 DELRNTV
+237 
-244 IMRRGGSTIAL
+244 
-255 RDIAEVIDTAS
+255 
-266 KETRIVRINGEAGI
+266 
-280 QISVNKQS
+280 
-288 GTNTVK
+288 
-294 VVQGILEEVEQINR
+294 
-308 SIPQIKVVP
+308 
-317 LMDSSVFIKQSINN
+317 
-331 VSMSALLGGI
+331 
-341 LAVLIL
+341 
-347 LFFLRNLTSTLVIS
+347 
-361 TAIPIS
+361 
-367 IMATFG
+367 
-373 LLYFN
+373 
-378 GFTLNLMTI
+378 
-387 GALALGVGQLLD
+387 
-399 NSIVVMENIFRHREM
+399 
-414 GKSSQLAAVDG
+414 
-425 SMEVGSP
+425 
-432 ILASTL
+432 
-438 TSIVV
+438 
-443 FLPLLFMRGMSGI
+443 

-564 IIISIDMEAGTQL
+564 IRISIDMEAGTQL

-605 GGVFVATA
+605 GG
-613 GGGGWG
+613 GWG

-629 LLSKSERERSDEE
+629 LHSKSERERSDEE

-679 IAIQV
+679 IEIQV

>member
-1 MKIAQAAVNR
+1 MKISQVAVGR
-11 PVLTSMVSLIVI
+11 PVLTIMVSMIVI

-33 PIDIMPDVTSP
+33 PIDLMPDVTSP
-44 TISISTSYSKA
+44 TISVSTSYSKA

-68 EEAVAAVPGVQE
+68 EEALAAVPGVQE

-87 GNSNVQ
+87 GSSNVQ

-101 LEAASNDIRDRIDRI
+101 LEAASNDIRDRLDRI
-116 ISRLPSEAGR
+116 ISRLPDEASR
-126 PSLRKFDMAATPVI
+126 PSLRKYDMSATPVI
-140 MMGVTSQLEALE
+140 MMGVTSDLDVLE

-160 VSYRLERVNGVA
+160 VSYRLERVDGVA
-172 SVNIWGGRTREIH
+172 SVSIWGGRSREIH
-185 INLDPARMN
+185 INIDPLKMN
-194 ALKVPLDQVISRI
+194 ALRIPLDQVISSVRA
-207 RSANVNQPAGN
+207 ANINQPTGN
-218 VYRGNHQITVRV
+218 IYRGNHQITIRV
-230 PGLYENL
+230 PGVFENL
-237 DELRNTV
+237 EELKNTIIV
-244 IMRRGGSTIAL
+244 RRGGSVVAL
-255 RDIAEVIDTAS
+255 KDIAEILDTAS
-266 KETRIVRINGEAGI
+266 KVTRIVRINGQNGI
-280 QISVNKQS
+280 QIAINKQS

-294 VVQGILEEVEQINR
+294 VVQGVLDEVVQINR
-308 SIPQIKVVP
+308 SIPQINIIP

-331 VSMSALLGGI
+331 VSLSALLGGI

-347 LFFLRNLTSTLVIS
+347 LFFLRNLKSTTVIS

-414 GKSSQLAAVDG
+414 GKESKQAAIEG
-425 SMEVGSP
+425 ANEVGSP

-470 CSLIT
+470 CSLAT
-475 AITLVPMLSGKI
+475 ALTLVPMLSSRLIKVSAEPDPKSKRLTARLYFAIGKI
-487 IKVTQEPPLNAKG
+487 LSTIELFYKK
-500 FSIRIYHGVGSIL
+500 
-513 RKVENWYQML
+513 L
-523 LCKALNHRAQTLVI
+523 LAAALDNRGKTALI
-537 VLVMLAGA
+537 ALLLLLA
-545 AFLASVIDSE
+545 AFVLTRSIDSE
-555 LMPISDEGE
+555 LMPMSDEGE
-564 IIISIDMEAGTQL
+564 VRVSLDMVAGTKL
-577 ELVDAK
+577 ELVDQK
-583 MLMAEE
+583 MLEAES
-589 RIKDI
+589 RIKDM
-594 PEITN
+594 PEITS
-599 IVATAG
+599 IVAS
-605 GGVFVATA
+605 A

-629 LLSKSERERSDEE
+629 LLSKSDRARSDQQIADE
-642 IAADMRDKLANI
+642 IRARLGAI
-654 PGARVRVRTVSNN
+654 PGTRVRVFAVSNN
-667 RMTRVMGGGGGR
+667 RLTRVMGGGGGR
-679 IAIQV
+679 IEIQV

-690 EAYRLAS
+690 EAYRLAG
-697 IIVENVESVEGIT
+697 IIMQHVESVDGIT

-724 VQIDRQ
+724 VIIDRV
-730 KAAELGLSVQQIS
+730 KAAELGMSVQQIS
-743 STLETVLSGTKAG
+743 ATLETVLSGRSAG
-756 DYMDHGK
+756 DYLDHGK
-763 EYPLMVQV
+763 EYPIMVQV
-771 KDAERLPMNEILDFS
+771 KDADQMPIKELLDLS
-786 ISNTDGNPIVLR
+786 VSNSDGVPIVLR
-798 NVVDISQGEGS
+798 NVVSTQSGESS

-814 VNQERMIDVSANLS
+814 VNQERMIDVSANIS
-828 GRNLSAVIGD
+828 GRNLSTVIGD
-838 IQDRLD
+838 IQNRLD
-844 EIPLPTGFSV
+844 EIPVPIGFSV

-865 SFRELTIGIILAL
+865 SFRELFIGIILAL

-910 GILYLTGTTFNIQ
+910 LILFITGTTFNIQ

-950 DVEGMKLRPA
+950 EHDNMKLREA

-984 PMAIGLGEG
+984 PMAIGMGEG

-1008 LSSTFITL
+1008 LSSTLITL
-1016 VLIPVLY
+1016 VVIPVLY
-1023 SLFEGG
+1023 SAFEGG
-1029 FRTKNWAQR
+1029 LRDKSWSE
-1038 CGRKEI
+1038 K

>member
-1 MKIAQAAVNR
+1 MKISQVAVGR
-11 PVLTSMVSLIVI
+11 PVLTIMVSMIVI

-33 PIDIMPDVTSP
+33 PIDLMPDVTSP
-44 TISISTSYSKA
+44 TISVSTSYSKA

-68 EEAVAAVPGVQE
+68 EEALAAVPGVQE

-87 GNSNVQ
+87 GSSNVQ

-101 LEAASNDIRDRIDRI
+101 LEAASNDIRDRLDRI
-116 ISRLPSEAGR
+116 ISRLPDEASR
-126 PSLRKFDMAATPVI
+126 PSLRKYDMSATPVI
-140 MMGVTSQLEALE
+140 MMGVTSDLDVLE

-160 VSYRLERVNGVA
+160 VSYRLERVDGVA
-172 SVNIWGGRTREIH
+172 SVSIWGGRSREIH
-185 INLDPARMN
+185 INIDPLKMN
-194 ALKVPLDQVISRI
+194 ALRIPLDQVISSVRA
-207 RSANVNQPAGN
+207 ANINQPTGN
-218 VYRGNHQITVRV
+218 IYRGNHQITIRV
-230 PGLYENL
+230 PGVFENL
-237 DELRNTV
+237 EELKNTIIV
-244 IMRRGGSTIAL
+244 RRGGSVVAL
-255 RDIAEVIDTAS
+255 KDIAEILDTAS
-266 KETRIVRINGEAGI
+266 KVTRIVRINGQNGI
-280 QISVNKQS
+280 QIAINKQS

-294 VVQGILEEVEQINR
+294 VVQGVLDEVVQINR
-308 SIPQIKVVP
+308 STPQINIIP

-331 VSMSALLGGI
+331 VSLSALLGGI

-347 LFFLRNLTSTLVIS
+347 LFFLRNLKSTTVIS

-414 GKSSQLAAVDG
+414 GKESKQAAIEG
-425 SMEVGSP
+425 ANEVGSP

-470 CSLIT
+470 CSLAT
-475 AITLVPMLSGKI
+475 ALTLVPMLSSRLIKVSAEPDPKSKRLTARLYFAIGKI
-487 IKVTQEPPLNAKG
+487 LSTIELFYKK
-500 FSIRIYHGVGSIL
+500 
-513 RKVENWYQML
+513 L
-523 LCKALNHRAQTLVI
+523 LAAALDNRGKTALI
-537 VLVMLAGA
+537 ALLLLLA
-545 AFLASVIDSE
+545 AFVLTRSIDSE
-555 LMPISDEGE
+555 LMPMSDEGE
-564 IIISIDMEAGTQL
+564 VRVSLDMVAGTKL
-577 ELVDAK
+577 ELVDQK
-583 MLMAEE
+583 MLEAES
-589 RIKDI
+589 RIKDM
-594 PEITN
+594 PEITS
-599 IVATAG
+599 IVAS
-605 GGVFVATA
+605 A

-629 LLSKSERERSDEE
+629 LLSKSDRARSDQQIADE
-642 IAADMRDKLANI
+642 IRARLGAI
-654 PGARVRVRTVSNN
+654 PGTRVRVFAVSNN
-667 RMTRVMGGGGGR
+667 RLTRVMGGGGGR
-679 IAIQV
+679 IEIQV

-690 EAYRLAS
+690 EAYRLAG
-697 IIVENVESVEGIT
+697 IIMQHVESVDGIT

-724 VQIDRQ
+724 VIIDRV
-730 KAAELGLSVQQIS
+730 KAAELGMSVQQIS
-743 STLETVLSGTKAG
+743 ATLETVLSGRSAG
-756 DYMDHGK
+756 DYLDHGK
-763 EYPLMVQV
+763 EYPIMVQV
-771 KDAERLPMNEILDFS
+771 KDADQMPIKELLDLS
-786 ISNTDGNPIVLR
+786 VSNSDGVPIVLR
-798 NVVDISQGEGS
+798 NVVSTQSGESS

-814 VNQERMIDVSANLS
+814 VNQERMIDVSANIS

-838 IQDRLD
+838 IQNRLD
-844 EIPLPTGFSV
+844 EIPVPIGFSV

-865 SFRELTIGIILAL
+865 SFRELFIGIILAL

-910 GILYLTGTTFNIQ
+910 LILFITGTTFNIQ

-950 DVEGMKLRPA
+950 EHDNMKLREA

-984 PMAIGLGEG
+984 PMAIGMGEG

-1008 LSSTFITL
+1008 LSSTLITL
-1016 VLIPVLY
+1016 VVIPVLY
-1023 SLFEGG
+1023 SAFEGG
-1029 FRTKNWAQR
+1029 LRDKSWSE
-1038 CGRKEI
+1038 K

>member
-1 MKIAQAAVNR
+1 VKISQVAVGR
-11 PVLTSMVSLIVI
+11 PVLTIMVSMIVI

-33 PIDIMPDVTSP
+33 PIDLMPDVTSP
-44 TISISTSYSKA
+44 TISVSTSYSKA

-68 EEAVAAVPGVQE
+68 EEALAAVPGVQE

-87 GNSNVQ
+87 GSSNVQ

-101 LEAASNDIRDRIDRI
+101 LEAASNDIRDRLDRI
-116 ISRLPSEAGR
+116 ISRLPDEASR
-126 PSLRKFDMAATPVI
+126 PSLRKYDMSATPVI
-140 MMGVTSQLEALE
+140 MMGVTSDLDVLE

-160 VSYRLERVNGVA
+160 VSYRLERVDGVA
-172 SVNIWGGRTREIH
+172 SVSIWGGRSREIH
-185 INLDPARMN
+185 INIDPLKMN
-194 ALKVPLDQVISRI
+194 ALRIPLDQVISSVRA
-207 RSANVNQPAGN
+207 ANINQPTGN
-218 VYRGNHQITVRV
+218 IYRGNHQITIRV
-230 PGLYENL
+230 PGVFENL
-237 DELRNTV
+237 EELKNTIIV
-244 IMRRGGSTIAL
+244 RRGGSVVAL
-255 RDIAEVIDTAS
+255 KDIAEILDTAS
-266 KETRIVRINGEAGI
+266 KVTRIVRINGQNGI
-280 QISVNKQS
+280 QIAINKQS

-294 VVQGILEEVEQINR
+294 VVQGVLDEVVQINR
-308 SIPQIKVVP
+308 SIPQINIIP

-331 VSMSALLGGI
+331 VSLSALLGGI

-347 LFFLRNLTSTLVIS
+347 LFFLRNLKSTTVIS

-414 GKSSQLAAVDG
+414 GKESKQAAIEG
-425 SMEVGSP
+425 ANEVGSP

-443 FLPLLFMRGMSGI
+443 FLPLLFMRGMNGI

-470 CSLIT
+470 CSLAT
-475 AITLVPMLSGKI
+475 ALTLVPMLSSRLIKVSAEPDPKSKRLTARLYFAIGKI
-487 IKVTQEPPLNAKG
+487 LSTIELFYKK
-500 FSIRIYHGVGSIL
+500 
-513 RKVENWYQML
+513 L
-523 LCKALNHRAQTLVI
+523 LAAALDNRGKTALI
-537 VLVMLAGA
+537 ALLLLLA
-545 AFLASVIDSE
+545 AFVLTRSIDSE
-555 LMPISDEGE
+555 LMPMSDEGE
-564 IIISIDMEAGTQL
+564 VRVSLDMVAGTKL
-577 ELVDAK
+577 ELVDQK
-583 MLMAEE
+583 MLEAES
-589 RIKDI
+589 RIKDM
-594 PEITN
+594 PEITS
-599 IVATAG
+599 IVAS
-605 GGVFVATA
+605 A

-629 LLSKSERERSDEE
+629 LLSKSDRARSDQQIADE
-642 IAADMRDKLANI
+642 IRARLGAI
-654 PGARVRVRTVSNN
+654 PGTRVRVFAVSNN
-667 RMTRVMGGGGGR
+667 RLTRVMGGGGGR
-679 IAIQV
+679 IEIQV

-690 EAYRLAS
+690 EAYRLAG
-697 IIVENVESVEGIT
+697 IIMQHVESVDGIT

-724 VQIDRQ
+724 VIIDRV
-730 KAAELGLSVQQIS
+730 KAAELGMSVQQIS
-743 STLETVLSGTKAG
+743 ATLETVLSGRSAG
-756 DYMDHGK
+756 DYLDHGK
-763 EYPLMVQV
+763 EYPIMVQV
-771 KDAERLPMNEILDFS
+771 KDADQMPIKELLDLS
-786 ISNTDGNPIVLR
+786 VSNSDGVPIVLR
-798 NVVDISQGEGS
+798 NVVSTQSGESS

-814 VNQERMIDVSANLS
+814 VNQERMIDVSANIS

-838 IQDRLD
+838 IQNRLD
-844 EIPLPTGFSV
+844 EIPVPIGFSV

-865 SFRELTIGIILAL
+865 SFRELFIGIILAL

-910 GILYLTGTTFNIQ
+910 LILFITGTTFNIQ

-950 DVEGMKLRPA
+950 EHDNMKLREA

-984 PMAIGLGEG
+984 PMAIGMGEG

-1008 LSSTFITL
+1008 LSSTLITL
-1016 VLIPVLY
+1016 VVIPVLY
-1023 SLFEGG
+1023 SAFEGG
-1029 FRTKNWAQR
+1029 LRDKSWSE
-1038 CGRKEI
+1038 K

>member
-33 PIDIMPDVTSP
+33 PIDLMPDVTSP

-93 VSFSWGTD
+93 VRFSWGTD

-564 IIISIDMEAGTQL
+564 ILISIDMEAGTQL

-599 IVATAG
+599 I
-605 GGVFVATA
+605 VATA

-679 IAIQV
+679 IEIQV

>member
-1 MKIAQAAVNR
+1 
-11 PVLTSMVSLIVI
+11 MVSMIVI

-33 PIDIMPDVTSP
+33 PIDLMPDVTSP
-44 TISISTSYSKA
+44 TISVSTSYSKA

-68 EEAVAAVPGVQE
+68 EEALAAVPGVQE

-87 GNSNVQ
+87 GSSNVQ

-101 LEAASNDIRDRIDRI
+101 LEAASNDIRDRLDRI
-116 ISRLPSEAGR
+116 ISRLPDEASR
-126 PSLRKFDMAATPVI
+126 PSLRKYDMSATPVI
-140 MMGVTSQLEALE
+140 MMGVTSDLDVLE

-160 VSYRLERVNGVA
+160 VSYRLERVDGVA
-172 SVNIWGGRTREIH
+172 SVSIWGGRSREIH
-185 INLDPARMN
+185 INIDPLKMN
-194 ALKVPLDQVISRI
+194 ALRIPLDQVISSVRA
-207 RSANVNQPAGN
+207 ANINQPTGN
-218 VYRGNHQITVRV
+218 IYRGNHQITIRV
-230 PGLYENL
+230 PGVFENL
-237 DELRNTV
+237 EELKNTIIV
-244 IMRRGGSTIAL
+244 RRGGSVVAL
-255 RDIAEVIDTAS
+255 KDIAEILDTAS
-266 KETRIVRINGEAGI
+266 KVTRIVRINGQNGI
-280 QISVNKQS
+280 QIAINKQS

-294 VVQGILEEVEQINR
+294 VVQGVLDEVVQINR
-308 SIPQIKVVP
+308 SIPQINIIP

-331 VSMSALLGGI
+331 VSLSALLGGI

-347 LFFLRNLTSTLVIS
+347 LFFLRNLKSTTVIS

-414 GKSSQLAAVDG
+414 GKESKQAAIEG
-425 SMEVGSP
+425 ANEVGSP

-443 FLPLLFMRGMSGI
+443 FLPLLFMRGMNGI

-470 CSLIT
+470 CSLAT
-475 AITLVPMLSGKI
+475 ALTLVPMLSSRLIKVNAEPDPKSKRLTARLYFAIGKI
-487 IKVTQEPPLNAKG
+487 LSTIELFYKK
-500 FSIRIYHGVGSIL
+500 
-513 RKVENWYQML
+513 L
-523 LCKALNHRAQTLVI
+523 LAAALDNRGKTALI
-537 VLVMLAGA
+537 ALLLLLA
-545 AFLASVIDSE
+545 AFVLTRSIDSE
-555 LMPISDEGE
+555 LMPMSDEGE
-564 IIISIDMEAGTQL
+564 VRVSLDMVAGTKL
-577 ELVDAK
+577 ELVDQK
-583 MLMAEE
+583 MLEAES
-589 RIKDI
+589 RIKDM
-594 PEITN
+594 PEITS
-599 IVATAG
+599 IVAS
-605 GGVFVATA
+605 A

-629 LLSKSERERSDEE
+629 LLSKSDRARSDQQIADE
-642 IAADMRDKLANI
+642 IRARLGAI
-654 PGARVRVRTVSNN
+654 PGTRVRVFAVSNN
-667 RMTRVMGGGGGR
+667 RLTRVMGGGGGR
-679 IAIQV
+679 IEIQV

-690 EAYRLAS
+690 EAYRLAG
-697 IIVENVESVEGIT
+697 IIMQHVESVDGIT

-724 VQIDRQ
+724 VIIDRV
-730 KAAELGLSVQQIS
+730 KAAELGMSVQQIS
-743 STLETVLSGTKAG
+743 ATLETVLSGRSAG
-756 DYMDHGK
+756 DYLDHGK
-763 EYPLMVQV
+763 EYPIMVQV
-771 KDAERLPMNEILDFS
+771 KDADQMPIKELLDLS
-786 ISNTDGNPIVLR
+786 VSNSDGVPIVLR
-798 NVVDISQGEGS
+798 NVVSTQSGESS

-814 VNQERMIDVSANLS
+814 VNQERMIDVSANIS

-838 IQDRLD
+838 IQNRLD
-844 EIPLPTGFSV
+844 EIPVPIGFSV

-865 SFRELTIGIILAL
+865 SFRELFIGIILAL

-910 GILYLTGTTFNIQ
+910 LILFITGTTFNIQ

-950 DVEGMKLRPA
+950 EHDNMKLREA

-984 PMAIGLGEG
+984 PMAIGMGEG

-1008 LSSTFITL
+1008 LSSTLITL
-1016 VLIPVLY
+1016 VVIPVLY
-1023 SLFEGG
+1023 SAFEGG
-1029 FRTKNWAQR
+1029 LRDKSWSE
-1038 CGRKEI
+1038 K

>member
-33 PIDIMPDVTSP
+33 PIDLMPDVTSP

-545 AFLASVIDSE
+545 AFLATVIDSE

-564 IIISIDMEAGTQL
+564 IRVSIDMEAGTQL

-589 RIKDI
+589 RIKGI

-599 IVATAG
+599 I
-605 GGVFVATA
+605 VATA

-629 LLSKSERERSDEE
+629 LLSKSERERSDEA

-679 IAIQV
+679 IEIQV

-690 EAYRLAS
+690 ETYRLAS

-710 DVNLSRTAGAPEDL
+710 DVDLSRTAGAPEDL

-844 EIPLPTGFSV
+844 EIPLPTGFYV

>member
-33 PIDIMPDVTSP
+33 PIDLMPDVTSP

-93 VSFSWGTD
+93 VRFSWGTD

-564 IIISIDMEAGTQL
+564 ILISIDMEAGTQL

-599 IVATAG
+599 I
-605 GGVFVATA
+605 VATA

-679 IAIQV
+679 IEIQV

-697 IIVENVESVEGIT
+697 IIVKNVESVEGIT

-756 DYMDHGK
+756 DYMD
-763 EYPLMVQV
+763 
-771 KDAERLPMNEILDFS
+771 
-786 ISNTDGNPIVLR
+786 
-798 NVVDISQGEGS
+798 
-809 TVIER
+809 
-814 VNQERMIDVSANLS
+814 
-828 GRNLSAVIGD
+828 
-838 IQDRLD
+838 
-844 EIPLPTGFSV
+844 
-854 EIVGDYKEQQE
+854 
-865 SFRELTIGIILAL
+865 
-878 VLIYMVMA
+878 
-886 SQFESIRDPF
+886 
-896 IVMFSVPFALIGVS
+896 
-910 GILYLTGTTFNIQ
+910 
-923 TYIGIIMLAGIV
+923 
-935 VNNAILLV
+935 
-943 NTTNQLR
+943 
-950 DVEGMKLRPA
+950 
-960 IEEAGRRRLRP
+960 
-971 ILMTALS
+971 
-978 TVLGLL
+978 
-984 PMAIGLGEG
+984 
-993 SETQAPLARAVVGGL
+993 
-1008 LSSTFITL
+1008 
-1016 VLIPVLY
+1016 
-1023 SLFEGG
+1023 
-1029 FRTKNWAQR
+1029 
-1038 CGRKEI
+1038 

>member
-33 PIDIMPDVTSP
+33 PIDLMPDVTSP

-545 AFLASVIDSE
+545 AFLATVIDSE

-564 IIISIDMEAGTQL
+564 IRVSIDMEAGTQL

-589 RIKDI
+589 RIKGI

-599 IVATAG
+599 I
-605 GGVFVATA
+605 VATA

-629 LLSKSERERSDEE
+629 LHSKSERERSDEE

-679 IAIQV
+679 IEIQV

-771 KDAERLPMNEILDFS
+771 RDAERLPMNEILDFS

-844 EIPLPTGFSV
+844 EIPLPTGFYV

-950 DVEGMKLRPA
+950 DVEGMKMRPA

>member
-1 MKIAQAAVNR
+1 MKISQVAVGR
-11 PVLTSMVSLIVI
+11 PVLTIMVSMIVI

-33 PIDIMPDVTSP
+33 PIDLMPDVTSP
-44 TISISTSYSKA
+44 TISVSTSYSKA

-68 EEAVAAVPGVQE
+68 EEALAAVPGVQE

-87 GNSNVQ
+87 GSSNVQ

-101 LEAASNDIRDRIDRI
+101 LEAASNDIRDRLDRI
-116 ISRLPSEAGR
+116 ISRLPDEASR
-126 PSLRKFDMAATPVI
+126 PSLRKYDMSATPVI
-140 MMGVTSQLEALE
+140 MMGVTSDLDVLE

-160 VSYRLERVNGVA
+160 VSYRLERVDGVA
-172 SVNIWGGRTREIH
+172 SVSIWGGRSREIH
-185 INLDPARMN
+185 INIDPLKMN
-194 ALKVPLDQVISRI
+194 ALRIPLDQVISSVRA
-207 RSANVNQPAGN
+207 ANINQPTGN
-218 VYRGNHQITVRV
+218 IYRGNHQITIRV
-230 PGLYENL
+230 PGVFENL
-237 DELRNTV
+237 EELKNTIIV
-244 IMRRGGSTIAL
+244 RRGGSVVAL
-255 RDIAEVIDTAS
+255 KDIAEILDTAS
-266 KETRIVRINGEAGI
+266 KVTRIVRINGQNGI
-280 QISVNKQS
+280 QIAINKQS

-294 VVQGILEEVEQINR
+294 VVQGVLDEVVQINR
-308 SIPQIKVVP
+308 SIPQINIIP

-331 VSMSALLGGI
+331 VSLSALLGGI

-347 LFFLRNLTSTLVIS
+347 LFFLRNLKSTTVIS

-414 GKSSQLAAVDG
+414 GKESKQAAIEG
-425 SMEVGSP
+425 ANEVGSP

-443 FLPLLFMRGMSGI
+443 FLPLLFMRGMNGI

-470 CSLIT
+470 CSLAT
-475 AITLVPMLSGKI
+475 ALTLVPMLSSRLIKVSAEPDPKSKRLTARLYFAIGKI
-487 IKVTQEPPLNAKG
+487 LSTIELFYKK
-500 FSIRIYHGVGSIL
+500 
-513 RKVENWYQML
+513 L
-523 LCKALNHRAQTLVI
+523 LAAALDNRGKTALI
-537 VLVMLAGA
+537 ALLLLLA
-545 AFLASVIDSE
+545 AFVLTRSIDSE
-555 LMPISDEGE
+555 LMPMSDEGE
-564 IIISIDMEAGTQL
+564 VRVSLDMVAGTKL
-577 ELVDAK
+577 ELVDQK
-583 MLMAEE
+583 MLEAES
-589 RIKDI
+589 RIKDM
-594 PEITN
+594 PEITS
-599 IVATAG
+599 IVAS
-605 GGVFVATA
+605 A

-629 LLSKSERERSDEE
+629 LLSKSDRARSDQQIADE
-642 IAADMRDKLANI
+642 IRARLGAI
-654 PGARVRVRTVSNN
+654 PGTRVRVFAVSNN
-667 RMTRVMGGGGGR
+667 RLTRVMGGGGGR
-679 IAIQV
+679 IEIQV

-690 EAYRLAS
+690 EAYRLAG
-697 IIVENVESVEGIT
+697 IIMQHVESVDGIT

-724 VQIDRQ
+724 VIIDRV
-730 KAAELGLSVQQIS
+730 KAAELGMSVQQIS
-743 STLETVLSGTKAG
+743 ATLETVLSGRSAG
-756 DYMDHGK
+756 DYLDHGK
-763 EYPLMVQV
+763 EYPIMVQV
-771 KDAERLPMNEILDFS
+771 KDADQMPIKELLDLS
-786 ISNTDGNPIVLR
+786 VSNSDGVPIVLR
-798 NVVDISQGEGS
+798 NVVSTQSGESS

-814 VNQERMIDVSANLS
+814 VNQERMIDVSANIS

-838 IQDRLD
+838 IQNRLD
-844 EIPLPTGFSV
+844 EIPVPIGFSV

-865 SFRELTIGIILAL
+865 SFRELFIGIILAL

-910 GILYLTGTTFNIQ
+910 LILFITGTTFNIQ

-950 DVEGMKLRPA
+950 EHDNMKLREA

-984 PMAIGLGEG
+984 PMAIGMGEG

-1008 LSSTFITL
+1008 LSSTLITL
-1016 VLIPVLY
+1016 VVIPVLY
-1023 SLFEGG
+1023 SAFEGG
-1029 FRTKNWAQR
+1029 LRDKSWSE
-1038 CGRKEI
+1038 K